1 MRTNDENGG
10 IRLSGTGKPCRFYR
24 FDTSSYIR
32 SPMRGLAI
40 ILHDSSQDKSFKGR
54 HFPGQRCMPSRLINS
69 SSVKLPR
76 RIDHNEKY
84 GNCTAWPTRQK
95 PEKISVFCRVS
106 D

>member
-1 MRTNDENGG
+1 ENGG
-10 IRLSGTGKPCRFYR
+10 IRLSGTGKPCQFYR
-24 FDTSSYIR
+24 FDIFVYAAPCVALLSSC
-32 SPMRGLAI
+32 MTG
-40 ILHDSSQDKSFKGR
+40 SQDKSFKGR

-95 PEKISVFCRVS
+95 PEKISGLLSRF
-106 D
+106 